1 MYMATLNHMALL
13 ISDLESSKKFYK
25 ETLGL
30 EVVFEHPISGN
41 QFEKV
46 TGIEEFDVTFAV
58 LSDKSSNVNIE
69 LVEFKNGLMES
80 PSLFNHL
87 AFEVED
93 VDALYEKFI
102 NKGIETVSEP
112 VTLSHHHPK
121 INGKRFFY
129 FYDPDGNILEVYNK
143 KEGLYSE

>member
-1 MYMATLNHMALL
+1 MAALNHIALL
-13 ISDLESSKKFYK
+13 VSNLETSKRFYK

-30 EVVFEHPISGN
+30 ETVFEHPISGE

-46 TGIEEFDVTFAV
+46 TGLNDFDVVFAV
-58 LSDKSSNVNIE
+58 LSDNKSKVNIE

-80 PSLFNHL
+80 PSIFNHI

-93 VDALYEKFI
+93 VDALHQKFV
-102 NKGIETVSEP
+102 NNCIETVSEP
-112 VTLSHHHPK
+112 VTLTHPHPK

-129 FYDPDGNILEVYNK
+129 FYDPDGNIIELYNK

>member
-1 MYMATLNHMALL
+1 MAILNHIALL
-13 ISDLESSKKFYK
+13 VSNLEISKRFYK

-30 EVVFEHPISGN
+30 ETVFEHPISGK

-46 TGIEEFDVTFAV
+46 TGIEGFDVVFAV
-58 LSDKSSNVNIE
+58 LSDKKSKVNIE
-69 LVEFKNGLMES
+69 LAEFKNGLIES
-80 PSLFNHL
+80 PSVFNHI

-93 VDALYEKFI
+93 VDVLYEKFV
-102 NKGIETVSEP
+102 NNGIETVSGP
-112 VTLSHHHPK
+112 VTLSHPHPK

-129 FYDPDGNILEVYNK
+129 FNDPDGNIIEVFNK

>member
-1 MYMATLNHMALL
+1 MTTLNHMAILV
-13 ISDLESSKKFYK
+13 SDLESSKKFYEATLEL
-25 ETLGL
+25 ET
-30 EVVFEHPISGN
+30 VFEHHINGA

-46 TGIEEFDVTFAV
+46 TGIKEFDAIFAV
-58 LSDKSSNVNIE
+58 LSDKKSNVNIE

-80 PSLFNHL
+80 PSIFNHV

-93 VDALYEKFI
+93 VDSMYDKLV
-102 NKGIETVSEP
+102 NNCIETISEP
-112 VTLSHHHPK
+112 VTLSHPHPK

-129 FYDPDGNILEVYNK
+129 FYDPDGNIVEVYNK